1 MEEEVVLPHITRIDI
16 YQISHG
22 TSAVLPLLL
31 KPLKGK
37 ADDQDSR
44 PLRHIPLSSV
54 LDALDF
60 ESGESSSDAEDS
72 DNSPSIA
79 SSAPTRQF
87 SQLRQGGRSKDGHG
101 HNQVDKPHPSDDHTF
116 RIVTAKRTFVL
127 CAPSE
132 EDEIKW
138 LAAFRALLN
147 RERWASNTG
156 PASPSAGLSNEP
168 SLGSAWQQTQS
179 QPFRGPLPLITAQPP
194 TPASQASIGSDE
206 PPTPSATTSQGPP
219 SWDQRDEAQG
229 GAQGLRGRSATFNAK
244 RAVAD
249 VVKRYHPDSQ
259 GQAPV
264 LGQPLGGNS

>member
-1 MEEEVVLPHITRIDI
+1 
-16 YQISHG
+16 
-22 TSAVLPLLL
+22 
-31 KPLKGK
+31 
-37 ADDQDSR
+37 
-44 PLRHIPLSSV
+44 V

-60 ESGESSSDAEDS
+60 ESGESDSDPDDS

-101 HNQVDKPHPSDDHTF
+101 HNTPDKPHASDDHTF

-147 RERWASNTG
+147 RERWAVSG
-156 PASPSAGLSNEP
+156 PASPNPAIESSSMGNT
-168 SLGSAWQQTQS
+168 WQQSTS
-179 QPFRGPLPLITAQPP
+179 QPFRGQLPQITAQPP
-194 TPASQASIGSDE
+194 TPASQTTSDE

-219 SWDQRDEAQG
+219 SWDQREEVQA
-229 GAQGLRGRSATFNAK
+229 GAPGLRGRSATFNAK

-259 GQAPV
+259 APA
-264 LGQPLGGNS
+264 LGQPLGGSS